1 MERIARYSPSFLPFT
16 VLFHLMMCLVRVI
29 DGLFF
34 RLKIEGREHLE
45 GLGKGILVS
54 NHTLL
59 MDPAVI
65 AHAIRPR
72 RSYFTMLAETAT
84 IPFLGTFVRLL
95 GGIPIPRCSASVRIL
110 EHGLAEALSA
120 LGFVHFFPE
129 GECYRWNQ
137 AVRPFRPGAFLLALR
152 LAVPV
157 VPLAIVLH
165 EQRVLGRRSIRLLG
179 RMIRVPPRVVVV
191 IGSPILPEPD
201 GRGASR
207 GDPGRSPGL
216 RRKAEALAEAA
227 RVQVQCAIDERG
239 GSRSLYRGPMP
250 RLTRSAKA
258 ANAVNAA
265 IPTGR

>member
-1 MERIARYSPSFLPFT
+1 MRFSSGGRTLCEQLDGIAGPNAARRLHS
-16 VLFHLMMCLVRVI
+16 CI
-29 DGLFF
+29 DPEIAAGLA
-34 RLKIEGREHLE
+34 HQCAHDA
-45 GLGKGILVS
+45 GILRQIIEAVG
-54 NHTLL
+54 HHHAARTL
-59 MDPAVI
+59 DS
-65 AHAIRPR
+65 H
-72 RSYFTMLAETAT
+72 
-84 IPFLGTFVRLL
+84 
-95 GGIPIPRCSASVRIL
+95 L

-152 LAVPV
+152 LQVPV

-179 RMIRVPPRVVVV
+179 RMVRVPPRVVVV
-191 IGSPILPEPD
+191 IGSPIRPEPD
-201 GRGASR
+201 GREACGEACRGACREASR
-207 GDPGRSPGL
+207 GDAGRSPGL

-227 RVQVQCAIDERG
+227 RAQVQCAIDERG

-250 RLTRSAKA
+250 RLTRSAE
-258 ANAVNAA
+258 ANHAVNAA